1 MPGQPMLTAPFL
13 LLAVVRI
20 ADSAMIYQYLAK
32 EAARAAQGDDAH
44 ACSRVE
50 VARTNM
56 VSTEISTATVLYR
69 AETRDG
75 PSPGRVRVALEG
87 ALGGSCALVL
97 PTPARARR
105 VRVALA
111 RWAPSSPR
119 DHPSFQ
125 ACG

>member
-1 MPGQPMLTAPFL
+1 MPGQPMPTAPFL

-44 ACSRVE
+44 ACSKVE

-56 VSTEISTATVLYR
+56 ASTEINTATVLYR

-97 PTPARARR
+97 PTPARARLR
-105 VRVALA
+105 CSFGPAA
-111 RWAPSSPR
+111 R
-119 DHPSFQ
+119 
-125 ACG
+125 

>member
-1 MPGQPMLTAPFL
+1 MPKWGEFEFRAGLREGGVDARAAHADGTFL

-44 ACSRVE
+44 ACSKVE

-56 VSTEISTATVLYR
+56 VSTEVSTAAVLYR

-87 ALGGSCALVL
+87 ALGGSCALFL
-97 PTPARARR
+97 ATLARAR
-105 VRVALA
+105 
-111 RWAPSSPR
+111 
-119 DHPSFQ
+119 
-125 ACG
+125 C